1 MSKGLPEL
9 IYPYQLARSGRSLQG
24 PIPVARMWRLAETL
38 CSTAGE
44 IVIDLRF
51 RRGEHG
57 RFCIQGR
64 IRGELQLVCQRCMEP
79 LPWSAN
85 CEVRLGL
92 IPATMSRE
100 RLECGYEPLVAPEDS
115 PLSLATMVEDELLLT
130 LPIVP
135 MHPANRCPM
144 AGVVLGPGVDR
155 DRDPQ
160 ESPFAALKNLKHRLT
175 S

>member
-9 IYPYQLARSGRSLQG
+9 IYPLQLARSGRSLQG
-24 PIPVARMWRLAETL
+24 QIPVAWMWRLAETL

-51 RRGEHG
+51 GRGDHG
-57 RFCIQGR
+57 CLCIQGT
-64 IRGELQLVCQRCMEP
+64 IQGELQLVCQRCLEP

-92 IPATMSRE
+92 IPTLESQE
-100 RLECGYEPLVAPEDS
+100 RLEPGYEPLVAQEDS
-115 PLSLATMVEDELLLT
+115 PLSLVAMVEDELILA

-135 MHPANRCPM
+135 MHPESRCPKADRSG
-144 AGVVLGPGVDR
+144 AGANPDLEADAK
-155 DRDPQ
+155 
-160 ESPFAALKNLKHRLT
+160 ESPFAVLNNLKR
-175 S
+175 